1 MVKTPFPFSNTLI
14 SDLNLEQRHQTTGE
28 IEDPTKKTHHGANKM
43 NQTQN
48 KQITDHCHHI
58 RCGGVARVLH
68 APPTKVSS
76 NALLPPL
83 RFQTPDL
90 PNPR

>member
-48 KQITDHCHHI
+48 KQITEI
-58 RCGGVARVLH
+58 KKQRVRIIH
-68 APPTKVSS
+68 AKIATNMK
-76 NALLPPL
+76 
-83 RFQTPDL
+83 
-90 PNPR
+90 